1 MKLNDYLCSVLEM
14 EPRISESDI
23 VYTFLHCLIRDE
35 QELGKLKEGNINSGQ
50 LLIVPQSV
58 DNFGAAI

>member
-1 MKLNDYLCSVLEM
+1 MKLNEYLCSVLEM

-35 QELGKLKEGNINSGQ
+35 QELGKLKEGKNQ
-50 LLIVPQSV
+50 L
-58 DNFGAAI
+58 